1 MLTDADASADV
12 IRNYNT
18 NDCFNKLSIMSDN
31 NIINK
36 GAKFNLQN
44 VYGAESLDEMD
55 SKFKTY
61 KEINNQYS
69 RAFTKT

>member
-1 MLTDADASADV
+1 
-12 IRNYNT
+12 
-18 NDCFNKLSIMSDN
+18 MSDN